1 MSSIWWKQRTF
12 GITLK
17 KERFSATVRKNILIV
32 EDEKDIVEVLR
43 YYLEK
48 EGYRIHVAEEGF
60 AALEIASRIVPN
72 LILLDLM
79 LPKLDGMEVCKRL
92 KGDERLRSI
101 PILMLTAKGE
111 ESDKVKGLETGADDY
126 ITKPFSAKEVV
137 ARVKAH
143 LRRTDGGSGE
153 KLYAYGDLSVD
164 TVKHE
169 IRYGKSEIELTAK
182 EFELLLYLLENKGRV
197 LTRDMIL
204 NHVWGY
210 NYFGSTRTVDV
221 HVTRLRQ
228 KLPILV
234 DAISTIKSFGY
245 KLKEQPPA

>member
-1 MSSIWWKQRTF
+1 M
-12 GITLK
+12 
-17 KERFSATVRKNILIV
+17 RKNILIV
-32 EDEKDIVEVLR
+32 EDEKDIIEVLR

-48 EGYRIHVAEEGF
+48 ENYRVHVAQDGF
-60 AALEIASRIVPN
+60 QALELASKIIPN

-79 LPKLDGMEVCKRL
+79 LPRLDGIETCRRL
-92 KGDERLRSI
+92 KADERLRDI
-101 PILMLTAKGE
+101 PVIMVTAKAE
-111 ESDKVKGLETGADDY
+111 EADKIKGLEIGADDY
-126 ITKPFSAKEVV
+126 VTKPFSAKELV

-143 LRRTDGGSGE
+143 LRRREGSIPE
-153 KLYAYGDLSVD
+153 KSFQYGTLSVD

-169 IRYGKSEIELTAK
+169 IRFNGGEIELTAK
-182 EFELLLYLLENKGRV
+182 EFELLLYMLENRGRV

-210 NYFGSTRTVDV
+210 DYFGSTRTVDV

-228 KLPILV
+228 KIPLLT

-245 KLKEQPPA
+245 KLKEQAPD

>member
-1 MSSIWWKQRTF
+1 M
-12 GITLK
+12 
-17 KERFSATVRKNILIV
+17 RKNILIV
-32 EDEKDIVEVLR
+32 EDEKDIIEVLR

-48 EGYRIHVAEEGF
+48 ENYRIHVAQDGF
-60 AALEIASRIVPN
+60 NALELASKIIPN

-79 LPKLDGMEVCKRL
+79 LPRLDGIETCRRL
-92 KGDERLRSI
+92 KADERLRDI
-101 PILMLTAKGE
+101 PVIMVTAKAE
-111 ESDKVKGLETGADDY
+111 EADKIKGLEIGADDY
-126 ITKPFSAKEVV
+126 VTKPFSAKELV

-143 LRRTDGGSGE
+143 LRRREGSIPE
-153 KLYAYGDLSVD
+153 KSFQYGSLSVD

-169 IRYGKSEIELTAK
+169 IRFRGGEIDLTAK
-182 EFELLLYLLENKGRV
+182 EFELLLYMLENKGRV

-210 NYFGSTRTVDV
+210 DYFGSTRTVDV

-228 KLPILV
+228 KIPLLT

-245 KLKEQPPA
+245 KLKEQAPD

>member
-1 MSSIWWKQRTF
+1 M
-12 GITLK
+12 
-17 KERFSATVRKNILIV
+17 RKNILIV
-32 EDEKDIVEVLR
+32 EDEKDIIEVLR

-48 EGYRIHVAEEGF
+48 ENYRVHVAQDGF
-60 AALEIASRIVPN
+60 QALELASKIIPN

-79 LPKLDGMEVCKRL
+79 LPRLDGIETCRRL
-92 KGDERLRSI
+92 KADERLRDI
-101 PILMLTAKGE
+101 PVIMVTAKAE
-111 ESDKVKGLETGADDY
+111 EADKIKGLEIGADDY
-126 ITKPFSAKEVV
+126 VTKPFSAKELV

-143 LRRTDGGSGE
+143 LRRREGSIPE
-153 KLYAYGDLSVD
+153 KSFQYGSLSVD

-169 IRYGKSEIELTAK
+169 IRFNGGEIDLTAK
-182 EFELLLYLLENKGRV
+182 EFELLLYMLENRGRV

-210 NYFGSTRTVDV
+210 DYFGSTRTVDV

-228 KLPILV
+228 KIPLLT

-245 KLKEQPPA
+245 KLKEQAPD

>member
-1 MSSIWWKQRTF
+1 M
-12 GITLK
+12 
-17 KERFSATVRKNILIV
+17 RKNILIV
-32 EDEKDIVEVLR
+32 EDEKDIIEVLR

-48 EGYRIHVAEEGF
+48 ENYRVHVAEDGF
-60 AALEIASRIVPN
+60 SAFEIAAKIVPN

-79 LPKLDGMEVCKRL
+79 LPGLDGIEVCRKL
-92 KGDERLRSI
+92 KTDERLREI
-101 PILMLTAKGE
+101 PVIMVTAKAE
-111 ESDKVKGLETGADDY
+111 EADKIRGLDIGADDY
-126 ITKPFSAKEVV
+126 VTKPFSAKELV

-143 LRRTDGGSGE
+143 LRRREGAVPE
-153 KLYAYGDLSVD
+153 KHFQYGKLSVD

-169 IRYGKSEIELTAK
+169 IRLNNHDVELTAK

-228 KLPILV
+228 KIPLLAK
-234 DAISTIKSFGY
+234 AITTIKSFGY
-245 KLKEQPPA
+245 KLKEQVPD

>member
-1 MSSIWWKQRTF
+1 M
-12 GITLK
+12 
-17 KERFSATVRKNILIV
+17 RKNILIV
-32 EDEKDIVEVLR
+32 EDEKDIIEVLR

-48 EGYRIHVAEEGF
+48 ENYRVHVAQDGF
-60 AALEIASRIVPN
+60 NALELASKIIPN

-79 LPKLDGMEVCKRL
+79 LPRLDGIETCRRL
-92 KGDERLRSI
+92 KADERLRDI
-101 PILMLTAKGE
+101 PVIMVTAKAE
-111 ESDKVKGLETGADDY
+111 EADKIKGLEIGADDY
-126 ITKPFSAKEVV
+126 VTKPFSAKELV

-143 LRRTDGGSGE
+143 LRRREGSIPE
-153 KLYAYGDLSVD
+153 KSFQYGTLSVD

-169 IRYGKSEIELTAK
+169 IRFRGGEIDLTAK
-182 EFELLLYLLENKGRV
+182 EFELLLYMLENKGRV

-210 NYFGSTRTVDV
+210 DYFGSTRTVDV

-228 KLPILV
+228 KIPLLT

-245 KLKEQPPA
+245 KLKEQAPD

>member
-1 MSSIWWKQRTF
+1 M
-12 GITLK
+12 
-17 KERFSATVRKNILIV
+17 RKNILIV
-32 EDEKDIVEVLR
+32 EDEKDIIEVLR

-48 EGYRIHVAEEGF
+48 ENYRVHVAQDGF
-60 AALEIASRIVPN
+60 NALEVASKIIPN

-79 LPKLDGMEVCKRL
+79 LPRLDGIETCRRL
-92 KGDERLRSI
+92 KADERLRDI
-101 PILMLTAKGE
+101 PVIMVTAKAE
-111 ESDKVKGLETGADDY
+111 EADKIKGLEIGADDY
-126 ITKPFSAKEVV
+126 VTKPFSAKELV

-143 LRRTDGGSGE
+143 LRRREGSIPE
-153 KLYAYGDLSVD
+153 KSFQYGTLSVD

-169 IRYGKSEIELTAK
+169 IRFRGGEIDLTAK
-182 EFELLLYLLENKGRV
+182 EFELLLYMLENKGRV

-210 NYFGSTRTVDV
+210 DYFGSTRTVDV

-228 KLPILV
+228 KIPLLT

-245 KLKEQPPA
+245 KLKEQAPD

>member
-1 MSSIWWKQRTF
+1 M
-12 GITLK
+12 
-17 KERFSATVRKNILIV
+17 RKNILIV
-32 EDEKDIVEVLR
+32 EDEKDIIEVLR

-48 EGYRIHVAEEGF
+48 ENYRIHVAQDGF
-60 AALEIASRIVPN
+60 NALEIASKIVPN

-79 LPKLDGMEVCKRL
+79 LPRLDGIETCRRL
-92 KGDERLRSI
+92 KADERLRDI
-101 PILMLTAKGE
+101 PVIMVTAKAE
-111 ESDKVKGLETGADDY
+111 EADKIKGLEIGADDY
-126 ITKPFSAKEVV
+126 VTKPFSAKELV

-143 LRRTDGGSGE
+143 LRRREGSIPE
-153 KLYAYGDLSVD
+153 KSFQYGSLSVD

-169 IRYGKSEIELTAK
+169 IRFRGGEIDLTAK
-182 EFELLLYLLENKGRV
+182 EFELLLYMLENKGRV

-210 NYFGSTRTVDV
+210 DYFGSTRTVDV

-228 KLPILV
+228 KIPLLT

-245 KLKEQPPA
+245 KLKEQAPD

>member
-1 MSSIWWKQRTF
+1 M
-12 GITLK
+12 
-17 KERFSATVRKNILIV
+17 RKNILIV
-32 EDEKDIVEVLR
+32 EDEKDIIEVLR

-48 EGYRIHVAEEGF
+48 ENYRVHVAQDGF
-60 AALEIASRIVPN
+60 QALELASKVIPN

-79 LPKLDGMEVCKRL
+79 LPRLDGIETCRRL
-92 KGDERLRSI
+92 KSDERLRDI
-101 PILMLTAKGE
+101 PVIMVTAKAE
-111 ESDKVKGLETGADDY
+111 EADKIKGLEIGADDY
-126 ITKPFSAKEVV
+126 VTKPFSAKELV

-143 LRRTDGGSGE
+143 LRRREGSIPE
-153 KLYAYGDLSVD
+153 KSFQYGTLSVD

-169 IRYGKSEIELTAK
+169 IRLNGGEIDLTAK
-182 EFELLLYLLENKGRV
+182 EFELLLYMLENKGRV

-210 NYFGSTRTVDV
+210 DYFGSTRTVDV

-228 KLPILV
+228 KIPILT

-245 KLKEQPPA
+245 KLKEQAPD

>member
-1 MSSIWWKQRTF
+1 
-12 GITLK
+12 
-17 KERFSATVRKNILIV
+17 VRKNILIV
-32 EDEKDIVEVLR
+32 EDEKDIIEVLR

-48 EGYRIHVAEEGF
+48 EGYRVHVAPDGF
-60 AALEIASRIVPN
+60 AALEAASRVVPN

-79 LPKLDGMEVCKRL
+79 LPKLDGMEVCRRIKA
-92 KGDERLRSI
+92 DERLRPI
-101 PILMLTAKGE
+101 PVLMLTAKGE
-111 ESDKVKGLETGADDY
+111 EADKVKGLEIGADDY
-126 ITKPFSAKEVV
+126 ITKPFSAKELV

-143 LRRTDGGSGE
+143 LRRTDGGVPE
-153 KLYAYGDLSVD
+153 KTYTYGDLSVD
-164 TVKHE
+164 TIKHE
-169 IRYGKSEIELTAK
+169 IKYATSEIELTAK

-228 KLPILV
+228 KLPILA

-245 KLKEQPPA
+245 KLKEQPPV